1 MTEANPLLAPTDL
14 SARDYEASTASD
26 EQTTLTCLGLSLRC
40 PKRSRP
46 YIVVQL
52 LSACLVFAVVIAA
65 VGWHFGTMYP
75 QQGKVHRS
83 GPVRNVI
90 MMISDGF
97 GPASQTL
104 ARNYNQYVHKLP
116 VGTQLSLDSILGKP
130 LDISFVPV
138 RFFASSHL
146 SFGSSRTR
154 SSSSFVTDSAAGA
167 TAFSCALKTY
177 NGAIGVDPYGIPC
190 GSVLEAAKA
199 RGLFTGL
206 VATSR
211 ITHATPAAFSAH
223 VSSRNDED
231 QIAMQQLGYYQLG
244 RRVDL
249 MFGGGLCHFLPNST
263 ASSCRRDNIDV
274 MKEASKLGWNT
285 GTDRAFFDQLS
296 PETRLAPSSFIPFTP
311 DHMSYNID
319 RDPLVE
325 PSLVEM
331 SQKALALLDKAS
343 QKQDTG
349 FFLMIEGSRI
359 DMAAH
364 TNDPSAHIGDILQYN
379 DVIEAVKSFVD
390 SHPDTILI
398 STSDHETGGLSVGH
412 QLGPMY
418 PVYAWYPDAITG
430 VKHSAEYIVRQLK
443 QYKGANIT
451 DFITNTVFPKWLNST
466 SPEPSDVAYLS
477 NTAPDADQMEY
488 HVGGIVSD
496 WAGLGWSTHGH
507 SAVDVNLYAYG
518 AHAEELFGNHE
529 NTDIGHFISRN
540 LNLDLEGVTNDLKGW
555 NPPLSAKQGV
565 LSNEVE
571 RHIHGRHL
579 GL

>member
-14 SARDYEASTASD
+14 SARDYEASTVSD

-116 VGTQLSLDSILGKP
+116 VGTQLSLDSIL
-130 LDISFVPV
+130 V
-138 RFFASSHL
+138 
-146 SFGSSRTR
+146 GSSRTR

-249 MFGGGLCHFLPNST
+249 MFGAFSRNKLLP
-263 ASSCRRDNIDV
+263 
-274 MKEASKLGWNT
+274 
-285 GTDRAFFDQLS
+285 
-296 PETRLAPSSFIPFTP
+296 SFIPFTP

-379 DVIEAVKSFVD
+379 DVIEA
-390 SHPDTILI
+390 
-398 STSDHETGGLSVGH
+398 
-412 QLGPMY
+412 LGPMY

-507 SAVDVNLYAYG
+507 SAVDILK
-518 AHAEELFGNHE
+518 
-529 NTDIGHFISRN
+529 
-540 LNLDLEGVTNDLKGW
+540 GVTNDLKGW